1 MTRTTIAIDNG
12 TTGSIAIFG
21 PYGVFFEPV
30 PTKEQLMGK
39 AGKIIR
45 RINHESLCAMLDNR
59 ISKPGVTYAYV
70 ERPFTGSAMMIN
82 TTVLSARAHEA
93 VSIVL
98 ERLGIG
104 FDTVDSKPWQAA
116 VLGAIKGSA
125 ALKQASKLR
134 GMQMY
139 PGLAATIKAHGDA
152 DSLLMA
158 HYYHNPAQYG
168 SPGLTR
174 W

>member
-1 MTRTTIAIDNG
+1 MSRTTIAIDNG
-12 TTGSIAIFG
+12 VTGSVAIIG
-21 PYGVFFEPV
+21 PDGVVFEPI

-45 RINHESLCAMLDNR
+45 RIDHVELHRLLFPHCCAGFR
-59 ISKPGVTYAYV
+59 VYV

-98 ERLGIG
+98 ELLSAPYE
-104 FDTVDSKPWQAA
+104 TCDSKQWQASM
-116 VLGAIKGSA
+116 LGNIKGSP
-125 ALKQASKLR
+125 ALKKASMLR
-134 GMQMY
+134 GIQMY
-139 PGLAATIKAHGDA
+139 PAFAKAIKDHGDA

-158 HYYHNPAQYG
+158 QYYHNLNQ
-168 SPGLTR
+168 
-174 W
+174 